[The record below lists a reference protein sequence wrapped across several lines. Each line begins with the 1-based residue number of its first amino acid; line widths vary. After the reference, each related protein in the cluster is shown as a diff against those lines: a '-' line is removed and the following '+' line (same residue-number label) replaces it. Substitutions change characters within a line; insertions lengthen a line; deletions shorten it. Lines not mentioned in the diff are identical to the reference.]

1 MLLFSYLRKRLAAP
15 ALPYE
20 RACKPCDP
28 AYAGAVC
35 TLLLGFSV
43 LEVLAFTL
51 GGVLS
56 VAAAYLWI
64 ALGLFSFGY
73 LCWSYGATL
82 FDDLKRGSLWGL
94 LPLAVGIPLCF
105 FNLDSFAMLNTESL
119 SELQHALEE
128 VQKPDLGYSGV
139 FWVSYP
145 SRSLLLNLIPTFFT
159 GLSPWAYR
167 VGFSFPILFGALFF
181 FTGLRCYHR
190 DNRFSSA
197 VAALISTALFAY
209 PTFCTIART
218 FEMAISSLSFG
229 LWAIGALLIFASRPS
244 AAKAVITAWTIGL
257 LSASFTSGMALVALL
272 WLMLA
277 VWLVRAIL
285 RSESAV
291 GKLVFG
297 VLFNCIV
304 VGISLRLVTSNAL
317 RSRQIPISDM
327 LHNFQQAL
335 SMTVSI
341 PNIVFTPE
349 ALVIPTIIA
358 ALFALSLQGGL
369 LPALLTVWCLPVVW
383 SSINFH
389 GKIAPELPFAL
400 YRALIIIPAILLVMG
415 RFLFWLTNL
424 FPRRTTLI
432 RLAFII
438 MALGICYSVKDTY
451 RRELIL
457 TKDRAPL
464 GREVIAE
471 QVLKFIPTVGL
482 SPYSSAWIVNRID
495 DKKIESFLPCLQYFL
510 PTWKRIQASQPLPTT
525 TSGPREPGIIVALS
539 SDPISA
545 QSFPGYS
552 KQLHSLS
559 ATLDPFNTKDPF
571 NTRDLTFIVLNP
583 E

>member
-1 MLLFSYLRKRLAAP
+1 MLLSLSLRKQLAAP

-20 RACKPCDP
+20 RADKPCDP

-35 TLLLGFSV
+35 ALLLGFSV
-43 LEVLAFTL
+43 LEVLAFTI
-51 GGVLS
+51 GGFLS
-56 VAAAYLWI
+56 IAAAYIWI

-73 LCWSYGATL
+73 LCWTYGTTL
-82 FDDLKRGSLWGL
+82 FEDLKRGSLWGL

-105 FNLDSFAMLNTESL
+105 FNLDSFGMLNTESL

-128 VQKPDLGYSGV
+128 VQKPDLGYTGV

-145 SRSLLLNLIPTFFT
+145 SRSLLLNLIPTFLT

-167 VGFSFPILFGALFF
+167 VGFSFPILCGALFF
-181 FTGLRCYHR
+181 FTGLKRYHG

-197 VAALISTALFAY
+197 VAALISTSIFTY
-209 PTFCTIART
+209 PIFCSIARA

-244 AAKAVITAWTIGL
+244 STRAVVTAWTIGL

-277 VWLVRAIL
+277 VWLVRAIV
-285 RSESAV
+285 RSEGSV

-297 VLFNCIV
+297 VLFNCIA
-304 VGISLRLVTSNAL
+304 VGISLRLVTPNVL
-317 RSRQIPISDM
+317 RPRQIPFSDM
-327 LHNFQQAL
+327 LHNFQQAM

-358 ALFALSLQGGL
+358 ALFALSLRCGL

-400 YRALIIIPAILLVMG
+400 YRALIIIPAILLIMG

-424 FPRRTTLI
+424 FPRGI
-432 RLAFII
+432 IMVRLAFILI
-438 MALGICYSVKDTY
+438 AVGVCYSVRDTY
-451 RRELIL
+451 S
-457 TKDRAPL
+457 TKVQNIPIMTEPQVAM

-471 QVLKFIPTVGL
+471 NVIKFIPTVGF
-482 SPYSSAWIVNRID
+482 SPYSTAWIVNRID
-495 DKKIESFLPCLQYFL
+495 DRKIENFLPCLQYFL

-525 TSGPREPGIIVALS
+525 TLGPREPGIIVSLS
-539 SDPISA
+539 DDPISA
-545 QSFPGYS
+545 QSFPGYT

-559 ATLDPFNTKDPF
+559 VILEPSKTKQ
-571 NTRDLTFIVLNP
+571 LTFIVLKP